1 MNLKKFCIDNN
12 LGNVINASKLSGGLM
27 HKMFKVETDK
37 GTYAIKILNPE
48 VMSRGDAYD
57 NFVISEKISNLAK
70 NNGIIVSSA
79 LLINDNY
86 LTKYDDMYYM
96 VFDFVNGKTLTDE
109 EITIE
114 HCKRIGKILSQIHS
128 LDYQDLELEN
138 KRVNY
143 KRLYDWESYITNPN
157 FDDMSYKEEYL
168 RNYKK
173 YNSLLKRANERF
185 NESNIETSICHN
197 DMDPKNVMWD
207 GVNPIIIDWESA
219 GLSNPY
225 RELLE
230 DALCWSG
237 FLSDNFNEEKFSAVI
252 AEYIKT
258 KPIEH
263 QRYSTICGNLV
274 GRFGWLKY
282 NLERSLGICSDDL
295 EERNLAEKEVSKT
308 IDEINRYIEL
318 IGKMYEIICNLTK
331 KANHDYNDIIEKII
345 EKNNFFSGKKYSL
358 ITAGFTNTIYRID
371 DYIVRICT
379 NLSNESNFKN
389 EIEFY
394 RKNKDNPYIP
404 KMYFSDITKEVVPY
418 YYEVLERVEGQT
430 LYEVWYKLSQTE
442 RINIVKSIVEIMKS
456 SHNVK
461 VDYFDFKKY
470 IKDKISNI
478 LKESNLNEEIF
489 INLLDKCDM
498 YFEENKLGLVHR
510 DLHFDNFIY
519 NNGKLTLIDFERSM
533 IGSIDYDFRILSRY
547 KETPWLWAN
556 EKTDMLTV
564 ESDYQDLMD
573 MFIDSYEELRN
584 IPYLIERLKVYEI
597 IDLLNRYRKHREDYQ
612 LKEAIEKIYEL
623 VSRA

>member
-12 LGNVINASKLSGGLM
+12 LGNVTGISKLSGGLM

-48 VMSRGDAYD
+48 VMSRGNAYD

-114 HCKRIGKILSQIHS
+114 HCKKIGKILSQIHS

-157 FDDMSYKEEYL
+157 FDDMSYKEKYL

-185 NESNIETSICHN
+185 NESNIEASICHN

-295 EERNLAEKEVSKT
+295 EERKLAENEVSKT
-308 IDEINRYIEL
+308 IDEINRYVEL

-331 KANHDYNDIIEKII
+331 KANHDYDDIIEKII
-345 EKNNFFSGKKYSL
+345 EKNNFLSGKNNSF
-358 ITAGFTNTIYRID
+358 ITAGFTNTIYGID

-394 RKNKDNPYIP
+394 KKNKDNSYIP
-404 KMYFSDITKEVVPY
+404 KMYFSDITKKVVPY
-418 YYEVLERVEGQT
+418 YYEVLERIEGQT
-430 LYEVWYKLSQTE
+430 LYEVWYKLSQIE
-442 RINIVKSIVEIMKS
+442 RIKIVKSIVEIMKS
-456 SHNVK
+456 LHNVK

-470 IKDKISNI
+470 IKDKISSI

-489 INLLDKCDM
+489 RNLLDKCNM

-519 NNGKLTLIDFERSM
+519 NNGKLILIDFERSM
-533 IGSIDYDFRILSRY
+533 IGAIDYDFRILSRY

-556 EKTDMLTV
+556 EKTDMLTI
-564 ESDYQDLMD
+564 ESDYQNLMD
-573 MFIDSYEELRN
+573 MFIDNYEELRN
-584 IPYLIERLKVYEI
+584 IPYLLERLKVYEI
-597 IDLLNRYRKHREDYQ
+597 IDLLNEYRKHREDYQ
-612 LKEAIEKIYEL
+612 LKEAREKIKEL
-623 VSRA
+623 LK

>member
-12 LGNVINASKLSGGLM
+12 LGNVTGISKLSGGLM

-48 VMSRGDAYD
+48 VMSRGNAYD

-114 HCKRIGKILSQIHS
+114 HCKKIGKILSQIHS

-185 NESNIETSICHN
+185 NKSNIEASICHN

-295 EERNLAEKEVSKT
+295 EERKLAEHEVSKT
-308 IDEINRYIEL
+308 IDEINRYVEL

-331 KANHDYNDIIEKII
+331 KANHDYDDIIEKII
-345 EKNNFFSGKKYSL
+345 EKNNFLSGKNNSF
-358 ITAGFTNTIYRID
+358 ITAGFTNTIYGID
-371 DYIVRICT
+371 NYIVRICT

-394 RKNKDNPYIP
+394 KKNKDNPYIP
-404 KMYFSDITKEVVPY
+404 KIYFSDITKEVVPY

-430 LYEVWYKLSQTE
+430 LYEVWYKLSQIE
-442 RINIVKSIVEIMKS
+442 RIKIVKSIVEIMKS
-456 SHNVK
+456 LHNVK

-470 IKDKISNI
+470 IKDKISSI

-489 INLLDKCDM
+489 RNLLDKCNM

-533 IGSIDYDFRILSRY
+533 IGAIDYDFRILSRY

-556 EKTDMLTV
+556 EKTDMLTI
-564 ESDYQDLMD
+564 ESDYQNLMD
-573 MFIDSYEELRN
+573 MFIDNYEELRN
-584 IPYLIERLKVYEI
+584 IPYLLERLKVYEI
-597 IDLLNRYRKHREDYQ
+597 IDLLNEYRKHREDYQ
-612 LKEAIEKIYEL
+612 LKEAREKIKEL
-623 VSRA
+623 LK

>member
-1 MNLKKFCIDNN
+1 MDLKKFCLENN
-12 LGNVINASKLSGGLM
+12 LGNVINISILSGGLM
-27 HKMFKVETDK
+27 HKMFRVDTDK
-37 GTYAIKILNPE
+37 DTFAIKILNPE
-48 VMSRGDAYD
+48 VMSRNDAYN
-57 NFVISEKISNLAK
+57 NFVISETISNLAK
-70 NNGIIVSSA
+70 DNGIIVSSA
-79 LLINDNY
+79 LPINGNY
-86 LTKYDDMYYM
+86 LTKCNDKYYM
-96 VFDFVNGKTLTDE
+96 VFNFVNGKTLRDE
-109 EITIE
+109 EITVE
-114 HCKRIGKILSQIHS
+114 HCKKIGEILSQIHS
-128 LDYQDLELEN
+128 LDYKDLELEN

-173 YNSLLKRANERF
+173 YNSLLKRSNERF
-185 NESNIETSICHN
+185 NESNIEASICHN
-197 DMDPKNVMWD
+197 DMVPKNVMWD

-258 KPIEH
+258 KPIKH

-274 GRFGWLKY
+274 GRLGWLKY

-295 EERNLAEKEVSKT
+295 EERKLAENEVSKT
-308 IDEINRYIEL
+308 IDEINRYVEL
-318 IGKMYEIICNLTK
+318 IGEMYEIICNLTK
-331 KANHDYNDIIEKII
+331 KANHDYDDIIEKII
-345 EKNNFFSGKKYSL
+345 EKNNFLSGKKYSF

-394 RKNKDNPYIP
+394 KKNKDNPYIP
-404 KMYFSDITKEVVPY
+404 KIYFSDITKEVVPY

-456 SHNVK
+456 LHNVK

-533 IGSIDYDFRILSRY
+533 IGAIDYDFRILSRY

-573 MFIDSYEELRN
+573 MFINNYEELRN
-584 IPYLIERLKVYEI
+584 IPYLLERLKVYEI
-597 IDLLNRYRKHREDYQ
+597 IDLLNGYRKHREESQ
-612 LKEAIEKIYEL
+612 LKEVREKIKEL
-623 VSRA
+623 LK

>member
-12 LGNVINASKLSGGLM
+12 LGNVTGISKLSGGLM

-48 VMSRGDAYD
+48 VMSRGNAYD

-114 HCKRIGKILSQIHS
+114 HCKKIGKILSQIHS

-185 NESNIETSICHN
+185 NKSNIEASICHN

-295 EERNLAEKEVSKT
+295 EERKLAEHEVSKT
-308 IDEINRYIEL
+308 IDEINRYVEL

-331 KANHDYNDIIEKII
+331 KANHDYDDIIEKII
-345 EKNNFFSGKKYSL
+345 EKNNFLSGKNNSF
-358 ITAGFTNTIYRID
+358 ITAGFTNTIYGID

-394 RKNKDNPYIP
+394 KKNKDNSYIP
-404 KMYFSDITKEVVPY
+404 KMYFSDITKKVVPY
-418 YYEVLERVEGQT
+418 YYEVLERIEGQT
-430 LYEVWYKLSQTE
+430 LYEVWYKLSQIE
-442 RINIVKSIVEIMKS
+442 RIKIVKSIVEIMKS
-456 SHNVK
+456 LHNVK

-470 IKDKISNI
+470 IKDKISSI

-489 INLLDKCDM
+489 RNLLDKCNM

-533 IGSIDYDFRILSRY
+533 IGAIDYDFRILSRY

-556 EKTDMLTV
+556 EKTDMLTI
-564 ESDYQDLMD
+564 ESDYQNLMD
-573 MFIDSYEELRN
+573 MFIDNYEELRN
-584 IPYLIERLKVYEI
+584 IPYLLERLKVYEI
-597 IDLLNRYRKHREDYQ
+597 IDLLNEYRKHREDYQ
-612 LKEAIEKIYEL
+612 LKEAREKIKEL
-623 VSRA
+623 LK

>member
-12 LGNVINASKLSGGLM
+12 LGNVTGISKLSGGLM

-48 VMSRGDAYD
+48 VMSRGNAYD

-114 HCKRIGKILSQIHS
+114 HCKKIGKILSQIHS

-185 NESNIETSICHN
+185 NKSNIEASICHN

-295 EERNLAEKEVSKT
+295 EERKLAEHEVSKT
-308 IDEINRYIEL
+308 IDEINRYVEL

-331 KANHDYNDIIEKII
+331 KANHDYDDIIEKII
-345 EKNNFFSGKKYSL
+345 EKNNFLSGKNNSF
-358 ITAGFTNTIYRID
+358 ITAGFTNTIYGID
-371 DYIVRICT
+371 NYIVRICT

-394 RKNKDNPYIP
+394 KKNKDNSYIP
-404 KMYFSDITKEVVPY
+404 KMYFSDITKKVVPY
-418 YYEVLERVEGQT
+418 YYEVLERIEGQT
-430 LYEVWYKLSQTE
+430 LYEVWYKLSQIE
-442 RINIVKSIVEIMKS
+442 RIKIVKSIVEIMKS
-456 SHNVK
+456 LHNVK

-470 IKDKISNI
+470 IKDKISSI

-489 INLLDKCDM
+489 RNLLDKCNM

-533 IGSIDYDFRILSRY
+533 IGAIDYDFRILSRY

-556 EKTDMLTV
+556 EKTDMLTI
-564 ESDYQDLMD
+564 ESDYQNLMD
-573 MFIDSYEELRN
+573 MFIDNYEELRN
-584 IPYLIERLKVYEI
+584 IPYLLERLKVYEI
-597 IDLLNRYRKHREDYQ
+597 IDLLNEYRKHREDYQ
-612 LKEAIEKIYEL
+612 LKEAREKIKEL
-623 VSRA
+623 LK

>member
-1 MNLKKFCIDNN
+1 M
-12 LGNVINASKLSGGLM
+12 
-27 HKMFKVETDK
+27 
-37 GTYAIKILNPE
+37 
-48 VMSRGDAYD
+48 
-57 NFVISEKISNLAK
+57 
-70 NNGIIVSSA
+70 
-79 LLINDNY
+79 
-86 LTKYDDMYYM
+86 
-96 VFDFVNGKTLTDE
+96 
-109 EITIE
+109 
-114 HCKRIGKILSQIHS
+114 
-128 LDYQDLELEN
+128 
-138 KRVNY
+138 
-143 KRLYDWESYITNPN
+143 YDWESYITNPN

-185 NESNIETSICHN
+185 NKSNIEASICHN

-295 EERNLAEKEVSKT
+295 EERKLAENEVSKT
-308 IDEINRYIEL
+308 IDEINRYVEL

-331 KANHDYNDIIEKII
+331 KANHDYDDIIEKII
-345 EKNNFFSGKKYSL
+345 EKNNFLSGKNNSF
-358 ITAGFTNTIYRID
+358 ITAGFTNTIYGID

-394 RKNKDNPYIP
+394 KKNKDNSYIP
-404 KMYFSDITKEVVPY
+404 KMYFSDITKKVVPY
-418 YYEVLERVEGQT
+418 YYEVLERIEGQT
-430 LYEVWYKLSQTE
+430 LYEVWYKLSQIE
-442 RINIVKSIVEIMKS
+442 RIKIVKSIVEIMKS
-456 SHNVK
+456 LHNVK

-470 IKDKISNI
+470 IKDKISSI

-489 INLLDKCDM
+489 RNLLDKCNM

-533 IGSIDYDFRILSRY
+533 IGAIDYDFRILSRY

-556 EKTDMLTV
+556 EKTDMLTI
-564 ESDYQDLMD
+564 ESDYQNLMD
-573 MFIDSYEELRN
+573 MFIDNYEELRN
-584 IPYLIERLKVYEI
+584 IPYLLERLKVYEI
-597 IDLLNRYRKHREDYQ
+597 IDLLNEYRKHREDYQ
-612 LKEAIEKIYEL
+612 LKEAREKIKEL
-623 VSRA
+623 LK

>member
-1 MNLKKFCIDNN
+1 MDLKKFCIDTN
-12 LGNVINASKLSGGLM
+12 LGNIINISKLSGGLM

-37 GTYAIKILNPE
+37 GTYAIKVLNPE
-48 VMSRGDAYD
+48 VMSRSDAYN
-57 NFVISEKISNLAK
+57 NFIISETISNFAK
-70 NNGIIVSSA
+70 DNGIIVSSA
-79 LLINDNY
+79 LLIDGNY

-96 VFDFVNGKTLTDE
+96 VFEFVSGRVLTDE

-114 HCKRIGKILSQIHS
+114 HCRKIGKTLSQIHS
-128 LDYQDLELEN
+128 LDYQSLKLEN

-143 KRLYDWESYITNPN
+143 KRLYDWEYYITNPN
-157 FDDMSYKEEYL
+157 FDNMSYKKEYL

-185 NESNIETSICHN
+185 NESNIEACICHN
-197 DMDPKNVMWD
+197 DMDPKNVMWN
-207 GVNPIIIDWESA
+207 GTNPIIIDWESA

-237 FLSDNFNEEKFSAVI
+237 FLSGNFNEEKFKAVI

-258 KPIEH
+258 KTIKH

-282 NLERSLGICSDDL
+282 NLERSLGICSNDL
-295 EERNLAEKEVSKT
+295 EERKLAENEVSKT
-308 IDEINRYIEL
+308 IDEINRYVEL
-318 IGKMYEIICNLTK
+318 IGKMYEILCKLTK
-331 KANHDYNDIIEKII
+331 IANHDYDDIIEKII
-345 EKNNFFSGKKYSL
+345 EKNNFLSGKKYSF
-358 ITAGFTNTIYRID
+358 ITAGFTNTIYKID
-371 DYIVRICT
+371 NYIVRICT
-379 NLSNESNFKN
+379 DLSNKNNFKS

-394 RKNKDNPYIP
+394 KKHKDNPYIP

-418 YYEVLERVEGQT
+418 YYEILERIEGKT

-442 RINIVKSIVEIMKS
+442 RNNVVKNIVEIMKS
-456 SHNVK
+456 LHNVK

-478 LKESNLNEEIF
+478 LKESNLDEEIF
-489 INLLDKCDM
+489 ITLLDKCDM

-533 IGSIDYDFRILSRY
+533 IGAIDYDFRILSRY

-564 ESDYQDLMD
+564 ESDYQNLMD
-573 MFIDSYEELRN
+573 MFIDNYEELRN
-584 IPYLIERLKVYEI
+584 IPYLLERLKVYEI
-597 IDLLNRYRKHREDYQ
+597 MDLLNGYRKHREDSRLEEARKKVEEL
-612 LKEAIEKIYEL
+612 LK
-623 VSRA
+623 

>member
-12 LGNVINASKLSGGLM
+12 LGNVTGISKLSGGLM

-48 VMSRGDAYD
+48 VMSRGNAYD

-114 HCKRIGKILSQIHS
+114 HCKKIGKILSQIHS

-185 NESNIETSICHN
+185 NKSNIEASICHN

-295 EERNLAEKEVSKT
+295 EERKLAENEVSKT
-308 IDEINRYIEL
+308 IDEINRYVEL

-331 KANHDYNDIIEKII
+331 KANHDYDDIIEKII
-345 EKNNFFSGKKYSL
+345 EKNNFLSGKNNSF
-358 ITAGFTNTIYRID
+358 ITAGFTNTIYGID

-394 RKNKDNPYIP
+394 KKNKDNSYIP
-404 KMYFSDITKEVVPY
+404 KMYFSDITKKVVPY
-418 YYEVLERVEGQT
+418 YYEVLERIEGQT
-430 LYEVWYKLSQTE
+430 LYEVWYKLSQIE
-442 RINIVKSIVEIMKS
+442 RIKIVKSIVEIMKS
-456 SHNVK
+456 LHNVK

-470 IKDKISNI
+470 IKDKISSI

-489 INLLDKCDM
+489 RNLLDKCNM

-533 IGSIDYDFRILSRY
+533 IGAIDYDFRILSRY

-556 EKTDMLTV
+556 EKTDMLTI
-564 ESDYQDLMD
+564 ESDYQNLMD
-573 MFIDSYEELRN
+573 MFIDNYEELRN
-584 IPYLIERLKVYEI
+584 IPYLLERLKVYEI
-597 IDLLNRYRKHREDYQ
+597 IDLLNEYRKHREDYQ
-612 LKEAIEKIYEL
+612 LKEAREKIKEL
-623 VSRA
+623 LK

>member
-1 MNLKKFCIDNN
+1 MNLKEFCSHYN
-12 LGNVINASKLSGGLM
+12 LGSVTGISKLSGGFM
-27 HKMFKVETDK
+27 HKMYKVETDK
-37 GTYAIKILNPE
+37 GVYAIKILNPE
-48 VMSRGDAYD
+48 VMSRSDAYG

-70 NNGIIVSSA
+70 DNGIIVSSA

-86 LTKYDDMYYM
+86 LTKYDDKYYM

-114 HCKRIGKILSQIHS
+114 HCKKIGKILSQIHS
-128 LDYQDLELEN
+128 LDYRNLGLEN

-143 KRLYDWESYITNPN
+143 KRLYDWESYITNSN
-157 FDDMSYKEEYL
+157 FDNMGYKEEYL
-168 RNYKK
+168 NNYKK

-207 GVNPIIIDWESA
+207 GLTPIIIDWESA
-219 GLSNPY
+219 GLYNPF
-225 RELLE
+225 RELVE

-237 FLSDNFNEEKFSAVI
+237 FLSNNFSEEKFTDVI

-295 EERNLAEKEVSKT
+295 EERKLAENEVSKT
-308 IDEINRYIEL
+308 IDEINRYVEL

-331 KANHDYNDIIEKII
+331 IANHNYDEIIEKIV
-345 EKNNFFSGKKYSL
+345 EKNILLKGKKFSF
-358 ITAGFTNTIYRID
+358 ITAGFTNTIYKID
-371 DYIVRICT
+371 QYIVRICT
-379 NLSNESNFKN
+379 DLSNEGNFKN

-394 RKNKDNPYIP
+394 KKNKDNSYIP
-404 KMYFSDITKEVVPY
+404 KMYFSDTTKEVVPY
-418 YYEVLERVEGQT
+418 YYEILENVEGKT
-430 LYEVWYKLSQTE
+430 LYEIWYKLSKDD
-442 RINIVKSIVEIMKS
+442 RLKIVKSIVEIMKS
-456 SHNVK
+456 LHNVK

-470 IKDKISNI
+470 IKDKIYNL

-489 INLLDKCDM
+489 VNLLDKCDM

-519 NNGKLTLIDFERSM
+519 NNGKLMLIDFERS
-533 IGSIDYDFRILSRY
+533 ITGAIDYDFRILSRY

-573 MFIDSYEELRN
+573 MFINNYVELRN
-584 IPYLIERLKVYEI
+584 IPYLLERLKVYEI
-597 IDLLNRYRKHREDYQ
+597 IDLLNGYKKHREEYQ
-612 LKEAIEKIYEL
+612 LEKVREKVIELLEMK
-623 VSRA
+623 